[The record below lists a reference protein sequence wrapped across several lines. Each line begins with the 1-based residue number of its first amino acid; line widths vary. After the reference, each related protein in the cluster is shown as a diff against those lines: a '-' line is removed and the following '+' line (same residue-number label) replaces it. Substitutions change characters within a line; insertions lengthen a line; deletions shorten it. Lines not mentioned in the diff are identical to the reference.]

1 MVSRLHSVIGSYSC
15 TVAMCV
21 FVFFSHPVQAE
32 LYVAGQIG
40 AHMPNDASNVTWG
53 GVGHEVGGS
62 DLALQNSLMYGAKL
76 GYYFDQVKLG
86 KFNLGVETEV
96 FNATP
101 HLKQQGATIGG
112 ITSTLSGLTNRVL
125 TWAPV
130 VVLVRY
136 QAGAFEPYAGVGLGL
151 FFSNL
156 AGGDYS
162 DTRTH
167 VGLNTQVGIRYRV
180 NQNLSLFTEWKYNHT
195 NIEHLNIAGSALSL
209 SYDYNVH
216 LVAGGIGWHF

>member
-1 MVSRLHSVIGSYSC
+1 MGVLALLCFSR
-15 TVAMCV
+15 
-21 FVFFSHPVQAE
+21 PVQAE

-40 AHMPNDASNVTWG
+40 AHMPNDASNVMVNVSGTQ
-53 GVGHEVGGS
+53 VGGS
-62 DLALQNSLMYGAKL
+62 DLALQNSLMYGGKL

-86 KFNLGVETEV
+86 KFNLGIETEM
-96 FNATP
+96 FIATP
-101 HLKQQGATIGG
+101 HIKSQAVTIGS
-112 ITSTLSGLTNRVL
+112 ITGTQPGLLNRVL

-156 AGGDYS
+156 IAKNNLSANDIS

-180 NQNLSLFTEWKYNHT
+180 NQNLSLFTEWKYNHA
-195 NIEHLNIAGSALSL
+195 NIEHHGIGGIPFSM

-216 LVAGGIGWHF
+216 IVAGGIGYHF

>member
-1 MVSRLHSVIGSYSC
+1 VLALLLFSR
-15 TVAMCV
+15 
-21 FVFFSHPVQAE
+21 PVQAE

-40 AHMPNDASNVTWG
+40 AHMPNDASNVKWG
-53 GVGHEVGGS
+53 GFGAEVGGS

-76 GYYFDQVKLG
+76 GYYFDQLKLG
-86 KFNLGVETEV
+86 KFNLGIETEV

-101 HLKQQGATIGG
+101 HLKQQQATIGG
-112 ITSTLSGLTNRVL
+112 ITGTLPGLTNRVL
-125 TWAPV
+125 TYAPL

-156 AGGDYS
+156 ATGGYS
-162 DTRTH
+162 DTNTH

-180 NQNLSLFTEWKYNHT
+180 NQNISLFTEWKYNHAH
-195 NIEHLNIAGSALSL
+195 IEHLTIGGSPLSM
-209 SYDYNVH
+209 SFDYNVH
-216 LVAGGIGWHF
+216 IVAGGIGYHF

>member
-1 MVSRLHSVIGSYSC
+1 MNRLCAFTRCSPMIIGVLALLLFSR
-15 TVAMCV
+15 
-21 FVFFSHPVQAE
+21 PVKAE
-32 LYVAGQIG
+32 MYVAGQIG
-40 AHMPNDASNVTWG
+40 AHLPHDASNVTWG
-53 GVGHEVGGS
+53 GVGDQVGGS
-62 DLALQNSLMYGAKL
+62 DLALQNSLIYGAKL

-86 KFNLGVETEV
+86 RFSLGVETEV

-101 HLKQQGATIGG
+101 HLKQQGATRGG

-125 TWAPV
+125 TWAPA

-136 QAGAFEPYAGVGLGL
+136 QAGAFEPYAGVGVGL

-156 AGGDYS
+156 ATGNYS

-180 NQNLSLFTEWKYNHT
+180 NQNLSLFTEWKYNHA

-216 LVAGGIGWHF
+216 IVAGGIGYHF

>member
-1 MVSRLHSVIGSYSC
+1 MRGSWSVTRCSPVIMGMLALLLFSR
-15 TVAMCV
+15 
-21 FVFFSHPVQAE
+21 PVQAE
-32 LYVAGQIG
+32 PYIAGQIG
-40 AHMPNDASNVTWG
+40 VHMPNDASNVTWG
-53 GVGHEVGGS
+53 GVGADVGGS

-76 GYYFDQVKLG
+76 GYYFDQVTLG
-86 KFNLGVETEV
+86 KFNMGVETEV

-136 QAGAFEPYAGVGLGL
+136 QAGVFEPYAGVGVGL

-156 AGGDYS
+156 ATGDYS

-180 NQNLSLFTEWKYNHT
+180 NQNLSLFTEWKYNHA
-195 NIEHLNIAGSALSL
+195 NIEHLNIAGSALSM

-216 LVAGGIGWHF
+216 VVAGGIGYHF

>member
-1 MVSRLHSVIGSYSC
+1 MSRLHSMIGSYLL
-15 TVAMCV
+15 TGALGVL
-21 FVFFSHPVQAE
+21 VFFSHPVQAE

-40 AHMPNDASNVTWG
+40 AHMPYKANNVTWG
-53 GVGHEVGGS
+53 GVDSQVGGS
-62 DLALQNSLMYGAKL
+62 TLALHTSLMYGAKL
-76 GYYFDQVKLG
+76 GYYFDEVKLG
-86 KFNLGVETEV
+86 RFNLGVETEV

-101 HLKQQGATIGG
+101 HLKQQEATIGG

-130 VVLVRY
+130 VILVRY
-136 QAGAFEPYAGVGLGL
+136 QAGAFEPYAGGGPAL

-156 AGGDYS
+156 ATDAYS

-167 VGLNTQVGIRYRV
+167 VGLNTQAGIRYRV

-195 NIEHLNIAGSALSL
+195 TIEHLNIAGSALSM
-209 SYDYNVH
+209 SYGYNVH
-216 LVAGGIGWHF
+216 IVAGGIGWHF